1 MGLVYQLD
9 SLYIEVL
16 HFFHCAPVV
25 AELPVHGKLV
35 FCLTSLLAADWS
47 SFQAQLSSVEI
58 LDCFFGCIYW
68 VCSVLMSRLTLSV
81 LWWTMSSLMKF
92 RSD

>member
-16 HFFHCAPVV
+16 YFFHCAPVV

-35 FCLTSLLAADWS
+35 FCLTSVLAADWS
-47 SFQAQLSSVEI
+47 SFQAQLS
-58 LDCFFGCIYW
+58 
-68 VCSVLMSRLTLSV
+68 
-81 LWWTMSSLMKF
+81 
-92 RSD
+92 